1 MRRSWSRGRLTI
13 VSVSFF
19 YFFFLFFWG
28 DQHLIVI
35 TPGRVL
41 TKLDSMIAVTSIER
55 RRPGEFSMTGRV
67 RVDHGNEITASTR

>member
-19 YFFFLFFWG
+19 VFLG

-41 TKLDSMIAVTSIER
+41 TKLDSMIADTSSER

-67 RVDHGNEITASTR
+67 RIEHGNEITASTR

>member
-1 MRRSWSRGRLTI
+1 M
-13 VSVSFF
+13 SVSFC
-19 YFFFLFFWG
+19 FL

-35 TPGRVL
+35 TPDRVL

-67 RVDHGNEITASTR
+67 RIEHGNEITASTR

>member
-1 MRRSWSRGRLTI
+1 MMRSWSRGRLTI

-19 YFFFLFFWG
+19 IFIFVF

-67 RVDHGNEITASTR
+67 RIEHGNEITASTR

>member
-19 YFFFLFFWG
+19 YFFLFFW

-41 TKLDSMIAVTSIER
+41 TKLDSIIADTSIER

-67 RVDHGNEITASTR
+67 RIEHGNEITASTR